1 MKHDVGAAFDGAS
14 DWVSRYEAGLAAW
27 RARDFTAAIDSFEK
41 VLEIRGD
48 DAASALMIERCRHQ
62 IENPS
67 ADDWDGTSIARTK

>member
-1 MKHDVGAAFDGAS
+1 MQDDAGGSFDDAS
-14 DWVSRYEAGLAAW
+14 DWVNRYEAGLAAW

-41 VLEIRGD
+41 VLEIRHD

-67 ADDWDGTSIARTK
+67 DEDWDGTSVARTK